1 MPRVMVL
8 AGTTDGLF
16 VLESD
21 GKRSRWRTRGPDL
34 AGISVNHPAWSSTH
48 KTVYATTSTEGV
60 LRSMDGG
67 RTWTPINDGLPIR
80 KVWTLSVNPKHPN
93 ELWAG
98 THISY
103 LFRSP
108 DRGRSW
114 QLAGGYL
121 NAPGKEQRWGDWGFG
136 TIGNSLH
143 GIHFDPQ
150 DPKRMIIV
158 SSTDHGAVRTEDG
171 GETWEYA
178 RQGVI
183 ESCPVAESSSS
194 PSDTPEPEEERRK
207 RIDAHLAQ
215 VHACTH
221 RIGVSPAA
229 TNVVYRQQHCGVY
242 RSDDFGKTWT
252 DISAGLPDRHGFPL
266 AVHAREKETVF
277 VIPAY
282 QGKCKRHNSC
292 IQGALDVYRS
302 RTGGHH
308 WEKLSQGLPRK
319 VHTVVLRHGM
329 DADSLMPAGVYFG
342 TTAGELYGSADEGDS
357 WTRLA
362 KGLPRIQGVV
372 TVVV

>member
-21 GKRSRWRTRGPDL
+21 GKRLRWRTRGPYL
-34 AGISVNHPAWSSTH
+34 AGISVNHTAWSSKD
-48 KTVYATTSTEGV
+48 KTLYATTSTEGV
-60 LRSMDGG
+60 LRSSTGG

-80 KVWTLSVNPKHPN
+80 NVWTLGVNPKHPH

-98 THISY
+98 THFSY
-103 LFRSP
+103 LFRSA

-143 GIHFDPQ
+143 GIHFDPA
-150 DPKRMIIV
+150 DPKRMIVV

-183 ESCPVAESSSS
+183 ETCPFAESSSLR
-194 PSDTPEPEEERRK
+194 SDTPEPEEERRT

-215 VHACTH
+215 VHTCTH

-229 TNVVYRQQHCGVY
+229 TDVVYRQQHCGVY
-242 RSDDFGKTWT
+242 RSDDFGNTWT

-266 AVHAREKETVF
+266 AVHTREKDTVY

-282 QGKCKRHNSC
+282 QGKCKKHNSC

-302 RTGGHH
+302 RTSGHH
-308 WEKLSQGLPRK
+308 WEKLSEGLPRK

-329 DADSLMPAGVYFG
+329 DADPLTPVGVYFG
-342 TTAGELYGSADEGDS
+342 TTAGELYGSADEGNS
-357 WTRLA
+357 WMRLA